1 MSRPVNA
8 EGARAGEGEGP
19 LTGSCPATAC
29 VDRAGAVRLWSA
41 EAEAL
46 LGYSAKD
53 VCGMRAVELL
63 ISRGDREA
71 ALAGRDRSEVGRD
84 SDGGVLADADRGVD
98 GVPVGR
104 SWDGVLGLRHRDGH
118 EVKVALRV
126 RPLTDRDG
134 PAGWVVSAGDARR
147 SEREDVGRAMTRAL
161 FEQYPAPIALVDD
174 ALRYRVLNKAAER
187 ALTRPGDQLNGR
199 HVGADTSLG
208 DSGTVDQV
216 LRQVRETGEPVLGL
230 PVRGSPS
237 PDPDGDRMWSLST
250 FRLTDP
256 ADRPL
261 GMCQTYLDITDGY
274 RAERRLALLTRA
286 GAGIGATLDVARTAQ
301 ELADVLVPDLGD
313 VAWVA
318 LSEAVLEGDE
328 PPKMLGP
335 GEWNLRRTGAAP
347 PGDDWPTGL
356 PATGAVPPTLPDHP
370 LLRRIGQGET
380 VLLPDRDSLTAAAE
394 GHLELAHLFVP
405 EHGHSVIAA
414 PLFARGLV
422 LGTVVVWRTRRPGPF
437 RQEDADLLTE
447 IASRAALGVDNARRY
462 TREHRAAVALQQ
474 RLLPAATT
482 DTPAAE
488 TVGFYVPAGGG
499 AEIGGD
505 WYDVIALP
513 SFRVALVAGDVT
525 GHGLPA
531 TATMGRLRTAVD
543 TLADLELEPDE
554 LLTHLDGL
562 VHQLQAEAPHQGDT
576 VGAGCLYAVYDPV
589 TCQCTLAS
597 AGHPPPVV
605 IRPDGTVE
613 SVEVSPGPLLGVGG
627 MPFEATTFDLEPG
640 SIVAVYTK
648 GLVYRDDHDA
658 DAGLRRL
665 TDGLARFA
673 GPGRDL
679 DGMGHELL
687 RSLGD
692 APARDDM
699 ALLLARTR
707 AIAPENT
714 ATWEFPA
721 DESVVAAARKAAAGQ
736 LTAWGLDAVS
746 FTTELVVSELVTNA
760 VRYAGGPIGLRLIRE
775 NTLVCEVNDPSNTQP
790 RLRRARWSDE
800 GGRGLFLIAQLTTRW
815 GSRYTRS
822 GKTIWTEQSLTAEP
836 GMFDLPPP

>member
-1 MSRPVNA
+1 MP
-8 EGARAGEGEGP
+8 E
-19 LTGSCPATAC
+19 LYPATAW
-29 VDRAGAVRLWSA
+29 VDRTGTVRWWSS

-46 LGYSAKD
+46 LGHPAGE
-53 VCGMRAVELL
+53 VCGTPAAELL
-63 ISRGDREA
+63 TTRGDREA
-71 ALAGRDRSEVGRD
+71 ALAGRDRS
-84 SDGGVLADADRGVD
+84 DA
-98 GVPVGR
+98 GR
-104 SWDGVLGLRHRDGH
+104 SWDGVLALRHRDGH
-118 EVKVALRV
+118 EVRVALRV
-126 RPLTDRDG
+126 RPLTDRVG
-134 PAGWVVSAGDARR
+134 RAGWSVSAGDAGRI
-147 SEREDVGRAMTRAL
+147 EREGVDRAMMRAL
-161 FEQYPAPIALVDD
+161 FEQYPAPIALLDGES
-174 ALRYRVLNKAAER
+174 RYRLLNGAAER
-187 ALTRPGDQLNGR
+187 VLDRPGNRLIGR
-199 HVGADTSLG
+199 HAGADAPHV
-208 DSGTVDQV
+208 DSGVIDRV
-216 LRQVRETGEPVLGL
+216 LRQVRETGESVLGL
-230 PVRGSPS
+230 PVRGSPPS
-237 PDPDGDRMWSLST
+237 GPEGERMWSLST

-256 ADRPL
+256 ADRLL
-261 GMCQTYLDITDGY
+261 GMCQAYVDITDGY
-274 RAERRLALLTRA
+274 RAERQRELLTRA

-301 ELADVLVPDLGD
+301 ELADVLVPALGD

-318 LSEAVLEGDE
+318 LSEAVLDGDE
-328 PPKMLGP
+328 PPKMSGP
-335 GEWNLRRTGAAP
+335 GQWNLRRTGVAP
-347 PGDDWPTGL
+347 PGEGWPTGL
-356 PATGAVPPTLPDHP
+356 PAAGALSPALPNHA

-380 VLLPDRDSLTAAAE
+380 VLLPDRDSVIAAAE
-394 GHLELAHLFVP
+394 GYSELAPLFVP
-405 EHGHSVIAA
+405 EHGHSAIAA

-437 RQEDADLLTE
+437 DQEDADLLTE

-505 WYDVIALP
+505 WYDAIPLP
-513 SFRVALVAGDVT
+513 SFRVALVAGDVM

-543 TLADLELEPDE
+543 TLADLELDPDE
-554 LLTHLDGL
+554 LLTHLDDL
-562 VHQLQAEAPHQGDT
+562 VQQLQGEAPHQGDT
-576 VGAGCLYAVYDPV
+576 VGASCLYAVYDPV

-627 MPFEATTFDLEPG
+627 MPFEATTFDLESG
-640 SIVAVYTK
+640 SVIAVYTK
-648 GLVYRDDHDA
+648 GVIYRDDHDPG
-658 DAGLRRL
+658 AGLRRL
-665 TDGLARFA
+665 TDRLARSG

-679 DGMGHELL
+679 DDVGHELL

-707 AIAPENT
+707 AVAPEDT
-714 ATWEFPA
+714 ETWEFPA
-721 DESVVAAARKAAAGQ
+721 DVSVAAAARKAAAGQ
-736 LTAWGLDAVS
+736 LAAWGLDELS

-760 VRYAGGPIGLRLIRE
+760 VRYAGGPIGLRLIRGDV
-775 NTLVCEVNDPSNTQP
+775 LVCEVNDPSNTQP

-822 GKTIWTEQSLTAEP
+822 GKTIWTEQPLTAEP
-836 GMFDLPPP
+836 GLLDLPP

>member
-1 MSRPVNA
+1 MSGPVNA
-8 EGARAGEGEGP
+8 QGAGAGGEGP
-19 LTGSCPATAC
+19 SPDLYPATAW
-29 VDRAGAVRLWSA
+29 VDRAGTVRLWSA

-46 LGYSAKD
+46 LGHPAKEI
-53 VCGMRAVELL
+53 CGTPAVELL
-63 ISRGDREA
+63 TTRGEREVA
-71 ALAGRDRSEVGRD
+71 SAGRDRPE
-84 SDGGVLADADRGVD
+84 A
-98 GVPVGR
+98 GR
-104 SWDGVLGLRHRDGH
+104 SWDGVLALRHRDGH
-118 EVKVALRV
+118 EVRVALRV
-126 RPLTDRDG
+126 RPLTDREG
-134 PAGWVVSAGDARR
+134 RAGWSVSAGDAGRI
-147 SEREDVGRAMTRAL
+147 EREGVDRAMMRAL
-161 FEQYPAPIALVDD
+161 FEQYPAPIALLDGES
-174 ALRYRVLNKAAER
+174 RYRLLNGAAER
-187 ALTRPGDQLNGR
+187 ILGRPGNRLIGR
-199 HVGADTSLG
+199 HAGADASHA
-208 DSGTVDQV
+208 DSGTIDRV

-230 PVRGSPS
+230 PVRGSPPS
-237 PDPDGDRMWSLST
+237 DPDGDRMWSLST

-256 ADRPL
+256 ADRLL
-261 GMCQTYLDITDGY
+261 GMCQAYVDITDGY
-274 RAERRLALLTRA
+274 RAERRLELLTRA

-301 ELADVLVPDLGD
+301 ELADVLVPALGD

-328 PPKMLGP
+328 PPKMYGP
-335 GEWNLRRTGAAP
+335 GQWNLRRIGVAP
-347 PGDDWPTGL
+347 PGEGWPTGL
-356 PATGAVPPTLPDHP
+356 PAAGALPPSLPNPP

-380 VLLPDRDSLTAAAE
+380 VLLPDRDSVIAAAE
-394 GHLELAHLFVP
+394 GYAELAPLFVP
-405 EHGHSVIAA
+405 EHGHSAIAA

-437 RQEDADLLTE
+437 NQEDTDLLTE

-474 RLLPAATT
+474 RLLPAAST

-499 AEIGGD
+499 AEVGGD
-505 WYDVIALP
+505 WYDVIPLP
-513 SFRVALVAGDVT
+513 SFRVAFVAGDVT

-543 TLADLELEPDE
+543 TLADLELDPDE
-554 LLTHLDGL
+554 LLTHLDDL
-562 VHQLQAEAPHQGDT
+562 VQQLQGEAPHQGDT
-576 VGAGCLYAVYDPV
+576 VGASCLYAVYDPV

-597 AGHPPPVV
+597 AGHPPPLV

-640 SIVAVYTK
+640 SVIAVYTK
-648 GLVYRDDHDA
+648 GLIYRDDHDP
-658 DAGLRRL
+658 DVGLRRL
-665 TDGLARFA
+665 TDCLARSV
-673 GPGRDL
+673 GPDSDL
-679 DGMGHELL
+679 DGVGHELL

-707 AIAPENT
+707 AVAPENT

-721 DESVVAAARKAAAGQ
+721 EVSVAAAARKAAAGQ
-736 LTAWGLDAVS
+736 LAAWGLDELS

-760 VRYAGGPIGLRLIRE
+760 VRYAGGPIGLRLIRGDV
-775 NTLVCEVNDPSNTQP
+775 LVCEVNDPSNTQP

-800 GGRGLFLIAQLTTRW
+800 GGRGLFLIAQLTDRW

-822 GKTIWTEQSLTAEP
+822 GKTIWTEQSLTA
-836 GMFDLPPP
+836 DLGLLDLSP

>member
-1 MSRPVNA
+1 MSGPVNA
-8 EGARAGEGEGP
+8 EGASAGQGGP
-19 LTGSCPATAC
+19 PSEPCPATAW
-29 VDRAGAVRLWSA
+29 VDRVGTVRLWSA

-46 LGYSAKD
+46 LGYPAKE
-53 VCGMRAVELL
+53 VCGTPAVELL
-63 ISRGDREA
+63 TTRGDREA
-71 ALAGRDRSEVGRD
+71 ALAGRDRPEIGQ
-84 SDGGVLADADRGVD
+84 
-98 GVPVGR
+98 
-104 SWDGVLGLRHRDGH
+104 SWDGVLALRHRDGH
-118 EVKVALRV
+118 EVRVVLRV
-126 RPLTDRDG
+126 RPLTDREG
-134 PAGWVVSAGDARR
+134 RAGWSVSAGDARR
-147 SEREDVGRAMTRAL
+147 IEREAVDRAMMRAL
-161 FEQYPAPIALVDD
+161 FEQYPAPIALLDD
-174 ALRYRVLNKAAER
+174 ELRYRLLNGAAER
-187 ALTRPGDQLNGR
+187 FLSHPGNQLVGR
-199 HVGADTSLG
+199 HLGAETSHV
-208 DSGTVDQV
+208 DSATIDRV

-230 PVRGSPS
+230 RVPGSPPS
-237 PDPDGDRMWSLST
+237 GPDRDRMWSLST

-256 ADRPL
+256 TDRPL
-261 GMCQTYLDITDGY
+261 GMGQTYVDITDGY
-274 RAERRLALLTRA
+274 RAEQHLELLTKA

-301 ELADVLVPDLGD
+301 ELADVLVPALGD

-328 PPKMLGP
+328 PSKTSGP
-335 GEWNLRRTGAAP
+335 GQWNLRRIGVAP

-356 PATGAVPPTLPDHP
+356 PAVGAVQPALPNHP

-380 VLLPDRDSLTAAAE
+380 VLLPDRDSVTAAAE
-394 GHLELAHLFVP
+394 GHSELAPLFVP
-405 EHGHSVIAA
+405 EHGHSAIAA

-437 RQEDADLLTE
+437 GQEDADLLTE
-447 IASRAALGVDNARRY
+447 IASWAALGVDNARRY
-462 TREHRAAVALQQ
+462 TREHQAAVALQQ
-474 RLLPAATT
+474 GLLPAATT

-488 TVGFYVPAGGG
+488 TVGFYVPAGDG

-543 TLADLELEPDE
+543 TLADLELDPDE
-554 LLTHLDGL
+554 LLTHLDDL
-562 VHQLQAEAPHQGDT
+562 VHQLQTEAPHQGDT
-576 VGAGCLYAVYDPV
+576 VGASCLYAVYDPV

-605 IRPDGTVE
+605 IRPDGTIG
-613 SVEVSPGPLLGVGG
+613 SVEISPGPLLGVGG
-627 MPFEATTFDLEPG
+627 MPFEATTFELEPG

-648 GLVYRDDHDA
+648 GVIYRDDHDP

-665 TDGLARFA
+665 TDRLARFV
-673 GPGRDL
+673 GPGRGL
-679 DGMGHELL
+679 DDVGHELL
-687 RSLGD
+687 RSLGG

-707 AIAPENT
+707 AIAPANT

-721 DESVVAAARKAAAGQ
+721 DASVAAAARKAAAGQ
-736 LTAWGLDAVS
+736 LAAWGLDEVS

-775 NTLVCEVNDPSNTQP
+775 NVLVCEVNDPSNTQP

-822 GKTIWTEQSLTAEP
+822 GKTIWTEQPLTA
-836 GMFDLPPP
+836 DLGLLDLSP

>member
-1 MSRPVNA
+1 MSGPVNA
-8 EGARAGEGEGP
+8 RGTGAGEAGP
-19 LTGSCPATAC
+19 PSEPYPATAW
-29 VDRAGAVRLWSA
+29 VDRVGTVQLWSA

-46 LGYSAKD
+46 LGHPAKA
-53 VCGMRAVELL
+53 VCGTPAVELL
-63 ISRGDREA
+63 ATRGDREA
-71 ALAGRDRSEVGRD
+71 ALAGRDRPEVGQ
-84 SDGGVLADADRGVD
+84 
-98 GVPVGR
+98 
-104 SWDGVLGLRHRDGH
+104 SWDGILALRHRDGH
-118 EVKVALRV
+118 EVRVALRV
-126 RPLTDRDG
+126 RPLTDREG
-134 PAGWVVSAGDARR
+134 RAGWSVSAGDARR
-147 SEREDVGRAMTRAL
+147 IEREDVDRAMMRAL
-161 FEQYPAPIALVDD
+161 FQQYPAPIAIMDD
-174 ALRYRVLNKAAER
+174 ELRYRLLNGAAER
-187 ALTRPGDQLNGR
+187 ALSHPGNQLIGR
-199 HVGADTSLG
+199 HVGADTSHV
-208 DSGTVDQV
+208 DSGTIDRV

-230 PVRGSPS
+230 PVRGSPPS
-237 PDPDGDRMWSLST
+237 GPDRDRMWSLST

-256 ADRPL
+256 TDRPL
-261 GMCQTYLDITDGY
+261 GTCQTYVDITDGY
-274 RAERRLALLTRA
+274 RAERRLELLTKA
-286 GAGIGATLDVARTAQ
+286 GAGMGATLDVARTAQ
-301 ELADVLVPDLGD
+301 DLADVLVPALGD

-335 GEWNLRRTGAAP
+335 GQWNLRRIGVAP

-356 PATGAVPPTLPDHP
+356 TAMGAVPSALPNHP

-380 VLLPDRDSLTAAAE
+380 VLLPDRDSVVAAAE
-394 GHLELAHLFVP
+394 GHSELAPLFVP
-405 EHGHSVIAA
+405 EHGHSAIAA

-437 RQEDADLLTE
+437 GQEDADLLSE
-447 IASRAALGVDNARRY
+447 MASRAALGVDNARRY

-505 WYDVIALP
+505 WYDVILLP
-513 SFRVALVAGDVT
+513 SFRVALVAGDVM

-543 TLADLELEPDE
+543 TLADLELDPDE
-554 LLTHLDGL
+554 LLTHLDDL
-562 VHQLQAEAPHQGDT
+562 VQQLQAEAPHQGDS
-576 VGAGCLYAVYDPV
+576 VGASCLYAVYDPI

-613 SVEVSPGPLLGVGG
+613 SVEISPGPLLGVGG
-627 MPFEATTFDLEPG
+627 LPFEATTIGLEPG
-640 SIVAVYTK
+640 SVVAVYTK
-648 GLVYRDDHDA
+648 GVIYRDDHDP

-665 TDGLARFA
+665 TDRLARFA
-673 GPGRDL
+673 GPGRGL
-679 DGMGHELL
+679 DGAGHEFL

-707 AIAPENT
+707 AIDPVNT

-721 DESVVAAARKAAAGQ
+721 DASVVAAARKAAAGQ
-736 LTAWGLDAVS
+736 LTAWGLDEVS

-760 VRYAGGPIGLRLIRE
+760 VRYAGGPIGMRLIRE
-775 NTLVCEVNDPSNTQP
+775 NVLVCEVNDPSNTQP

-822 GKTIWTEQSLTAEP
+822 GKTIWTEQPLAADL
-836 GMFDLPPP
+836 GLLDLPP

>member
-1 MSRPVNA
+1 MPMSGPVNA
-8 EGARAGEGEGP
+8 QGAGAGEAGP
-19 LTGSCPATAC
+19 SPELYPATAW
-29 VDRAGAVRLWSA
+29 VDRTGTVRWWSA

-46 LGYSAKD
+46 LGHPAGE
-53 VCGMRAVELL
+53 VCGTPAAELL
-63 ISRGDREA
+63 TTRGDREA
-71 ALAGRDRSEVGRD
+71 ALAGRDRSD
-84 SDGGVLADADRGVD
+84 D
-98 GVPVGR
+98 GR
-104 SWDGVLGLRHRDGH
+104 SWDGVLALRHRDGH
-118 EVKVALRV
+118 EVRVALRV
-126 RPLTDRDG
+126 RPLTDRVG
-134 PAGWVVSAGDARR
+134 RVGWSVSAGDAGRI
-147 SEREDVGRAMTRAL
+147 EREGVDRAMMRAL
-161 FEQYPAPIALVDD
+161 FEQYPAPIALLDGES
-174 ALRYRVLNKAAER
+174 RYRLLNGAAER
-187 ALTRPGDQLNGR
+187 VLDRPGNRLIGR
-199 HVGADTSLG
+199 HAGADALHV
-208 DSGTVDQV
+208 DSGVIDRV
-216 LRQVRETGEPVLGL
+216 LRQVRETGESVLGL
-230 PVRGSPS
+230 PVHGSPPS
-237 PDPDGDRMWSLST
+237 GPEGERMWSLST

-256 ADRPL
+256 ADRLL
-261 GMCQTYLDITDGY
+261 GMCQAYVDITDGY
-274 RAERRLALLTRA
+274 RAERQRELLTRA

-301 ELADVLVPDLGD
+301 ELADVLVPALGD

-318 LSEAVLEGDE
+318 LSEAVLDGDE
-328 PPKMLGP
+328 PPKMSGP
-335 GEWNLRRTGAAP
+335 GQWNLRRTGVAP
-347 PGDDWPTGL
+347 PGAGWPTGL
-356 PATGAVPPTLPDHP
+356 PAAGALSPALPNHA

-380 VLLPDRDSLTAAAE
+380 VLLPDRDSVIAAAE
-394 GHLELAHLFVP
+394 GYSELAPLFVP
-405 EHGHSVIAA
+405 EHGHSAIAA

-437 RQEDADLLTE
+437 DQEDADLLTE

-505 WYDVIALP
+505 WYDVIPLP
-513 SFRVALVAGDVT
+513 SFRVALVAGDVM

-543 TLADLELEPDE
+543 TLADLELDPDE
-554 LLTHLDGL
+554 LLTHLDDL
-562 VHQLQAEAPHQGDT
+562 VQQLQGEAPHQGDT
-576 VGAGCLYAVYDPV
+576 VGASCLYAVYDPV

-627 MPFEATTFDLEPG
+627 MPFEATTFDLESG
-640 SIVAVYTK
+640 SVIAVYTK
-648 GLVYRDDHDA
+648 GVIYRDDHDP

-665 TDGLARFA
+665 TDRLARSG

-679 DGMGHELL
+679 DDVGHELL

-707 AIAPENT
+707 AVAPEDT
-714 ATWEFPA
+714 ETWEFPA
-721 DESVVAAARKAAAGQ
+721 DVSVAAAARKAAAGQ
-736 LTAWGLDAVS
+736 LAAWGLDELS

-760 VRYAGGPIGLRLIRE
+760 VRYAGGPIGLRLIRGDV
-775 NTLVCEVNDPSNTQP
+775 LVCEVNDPSNTQP

-822 GKTIWTEQSLTAEP
+822 GKTIWTEQPLTAEP
-836 GMFDLPPP
+836 GLIDLPP

>member
-1 MSRPVNA
+1 MPMSGPVNA
-8 EGARAGEGEGP
+8 QGAGAGEVGP
-19 LTGSCPATAC
+19 SPELYPATAW
-29 VDRAGAVRLWSA
+29 VDRRGTVRWWSV

-46 LGYSAKD
+46 LGHPAGE
-53 VCGMRAVELL
+53 VCGTPAAELL
-63 ISRGDREA
+63 TTRGDREA
-71 ALAGRDRSEVGRD
+71 ALAGRDRSD
-84 SDGGVLADADRGVD
+84 D
-98 GVPVGR
+98 GR
-104 SWDGVLGLRHRDGH
+104 SWDGVLALRHRDGH
-118 EVKVALRV
+118 EVRVALRV
-126 RPLTDRDG
+126 RPLTDRVG
-134 PAGWVVSAGDARR
+134 RAGWSVSAGDAGRI
-147 SEREDVGRAMTRAL
+147 EREGVDRAMMRAL
-161 FEQYPAPIALVDD
+161 FEQYPAPIALLDGES
-174 ALRYRVLNKAAER
+174 RYRLLNGAAER
-187 ALTRPGDQLNGR
+187 VLDRPGNRLIGR
-199 HVGADTSLG
+199 HAGADALHV
-208 DSGTVDQV
+208 DSGVIDRV
-216 LRQVRETGEPVLGL
+216 LRQVRETGESVLGL
-230 PVRGSPS
+230 PVRGSPPS
-237 PDPDGDRMWSLST
+237 GPEGERMWSLST

-256 ADRPL
+256 ADRLL
-261 GMCQTYLDITDGY
+261 GMCQAYVDITDGY
-274 RAERRLALLTRA
+274 RAERQRELLTRA

-301 ELADVLVPDLGD
+301 ELADVLVPALGD

-318 LSEAVLEGDE
+318 LSEAVLDGDE
-328 PPKMLGP
+328 PPKMSGP
-335 GEWNLRRTGAAP
+335 GQWNLRRTGVAP
-347 PGDDWPTGL
+347 PGEGWPTGL
-356 PATGAVPPTLPDHP
+356 PAAGALSPALPNHA

-380 VLLPDRDSLTAAAE
+380 VLLPDRDSVIAAAE
-394 GHLELAHLFVP
+394 GYSELAPLFVP
-405 EHGHSVIAA
+405 EHGHSAIAA

-422 LGTVVVWRTRRPGPF
+422 LGTVVVWRTHRPGPF
-437 RQEDADLLTE
+437 DQEDADLLTE

-505 WYDVIALP
+505 WYDVIPLP
-513 SFRVALVAGDVT
+513 SFRVALVAGDVM

-543 TLADLELEPDE
+543 TLADLELDPDE
-554 LLTHLDGL
+554 LLTHLDDL
-562 VHQLQAEAPHQGDT
+562 VQQLQGEAPHQGDT
-576 VGAGCLYAVYDPV
+576 VGASCLYAVYDPV

-627 MPFEATTFDLEPG
+627 MPFEATTFDLESG
-640 SIVAVYTK
+640 SVIAVYTK
-648 GLVYRDDHDA
+648 GVIYRDDHDP
-658 DAGLRRL
+658 DAGLRWL
-665 TDGLARFA
+665 TDRLARSG

-679 DGMGHELL
+679 DDVGHELL

-707 AIAPENT
+707 AVAPEDT
-714 ATWEFPA
+714 ETWEFPA
-721 DESVVAAARKAAAGQ
+721 DVSVAAAARKAAAGQ
-736 LTAWGLDAVS
+736 LAAWGLDELS

-760 VRYAGGPIGLRLIRE
+760 VRYAGGPIGLRLIRGDV
-775 NTLVCEVNDPSNTQP
+775 LVCEVNDPSNTQP

-822 GKTIWTEQSLTAEP
+822 GKTIWTEQPLTAEL
-836 GMFDLPPP
+836 GLLDLPP

>member
-1 MSRPVNA
+1 MSGPVNA
-8 EGARAGEGEGP
+8 QGAGAGEGGP
-19 LTGSCPATAC
+19 SPELYPATAW
-29 VDRAGAVRLWSA
+29 VDRRGTVRWWSV

-46 LGYSAKD
+46 LGHPAGE
-53 VCGMRAVELL
+53 VCGTPAAELL
-63 ISRGDREA
+63 TTRGDREA
-71 ALAGRDRSEVGRD
+71 ALAGRDRSD
-84 SDGGVLADADRGVD
+84 D
-98 GVPVGR
+98 GR
-104 SWDGVLGLRHRDGH
+104 SWDGVLALRHRDGH
-118 EVKVALRV
+118 EVRVALRV
-126 RPLTDRDG
+126 RPLTDRVG
-134 PAGWVVSAGDARR
+134 RVGWSVSAGDAGRI
-147 SEREDVGRAMTRAL
+147 EREGVDRAMMRAL
-161 FEQYPAPIALVDD
+161 FEQYPAPIALLDGES
-174 ALRYRVLNKAAER
+174 RYRLLNGAAER
-187 ALTRPGDQLNGR
+187 VLDRPGNRLIGR
-199 HVGADTSLG
+199 HAGADALHV
-208 DSGTVDQV
+208 DSGVIDRV
-216 LRQVRETGEPVLGL
+216 LRQVWETGESVLGL
-230 PVRGSPS
+230 PVRGSPPS
-237 PDPDGDRMWSLST
+237 GPEGERMWSLST

-256 ADRPL
+256 ADRLL
-261 GMCQTYLDITDGY
+261 GMCQAYVDITDGY
-274 RAERRLALLTRA
+274 RAERQRELLTRA

-301 ELADVLVPDLGD
+301 ELADVLVPALGD

-318 LSEAVLEGDE
+318 LSEAVLDGDE
-328 PPKMLGP
+328 PPKMSGP
-335 GEWNLRRTGAAP
+335 GQWNLRRTGVAP
-347 PGDDWPTGL
+347 PGAGWPTGL
-356 PATGAVPPTLPDHP
+356 PAAGALSPALPNHA

-380 VLLPDRDSLTAAAE
+380 VLLPDRDSVIAAAE
-394 GHLELAHLFVP
+394 GYSELAPLFVP
-405 EHGHSVIAA
+405 EHGHSAIAA

-437 RQEDADLLTE
+437 DQEDADLLTE

-505 WYDVIALP
+505 WYDVIPLP
-513 SFRVALVAGDVT
+513 SFRVALVAGDVM

-543 TLADLELEPDE
+543 TLADLELDPDE
-554 LLTHLDGL
+554 LLTHLDDL
-562 VHQLQAEAPHQGDT
+562 VQQLQGEAPHQGDT
-576 VGAGCLYAVYDPV
+576 VGASCLYAVYDPV
-589 TCQCTLAS
+589 TRQCTLAS

-627 MPFEATTFDLEPG
+627 MPFEATTFDLESG
-640 SIVAVYTK
+640 SVIAVYTK
-648 GLVYRDDHDA
+648 GVIYRDDHDP
-658 DAGLRRL
+658 DAGLWRL
-665 TDGLARFA
+665 TDRLARSG

-679 DGMGHELL
+679 DDVGHELL

-707 AIAPENT
+707 AVAPEDT
-714 ATWEFPA
+714 ETWEFPA
-721 DESVVAAARKAAAGQ
+721 DVSVAAAARKAAAGQ
-736 LTAWGLDAVS
+736 LAAWGLDELS

-760 VRYAGGPIGLRLIRE
+760 VRYAGGPIGLRLIRGDV
-775 NTLVCEVNDPSNTQP
+775 LVCEVNDPSNTQP

-822 GKTIWTEQSLTAEP
+822 GKTIWTEQPLTAEP
-836 GMFDLPPP
+836 GLIDLPP

>member
-1 MSRPVNA
+1 MSGPVNA
-8 EGARAGEGEGP
+8 EGTGAGEEGP
-19 LTGSCPATAC
+19 RPEPCAATAW
-29 VDRAGAVRLWSA
+29 VDRAGTVQLWSA

-46 LGYSAKD
+46 LGYPAQE
-53 VCGMRAVELL
+53 VCGTPAVELL
-63 ISRGDREA
+63 TGLGDREA
-71 ALAGRDRSEVGRD
+71 ALVGRDRPEAG
-84 SDGGVLADADRGVD
+84 L
-98 GVPVGR
+98 
-104 SWDGVLGLRHRDGH
+104 SWDGVLALRHRDGQ
-118 EVKVALRV
+118 EVRVALRV
-126 RPLTDRDG
+126 RPLMDREG
-134 PAGWVVSAGDARR
+134 RAGWSVSAGDARR
-147 SEREDVGRAMTRAL
+147 IEREDIDRAMMRAL
-161 FEQYPAPIALVDD
+161 FEQHPAPIAIMDGE
-174 ALRYRVLNKAAER
+174 LRYRLLNGAAEQV
-187 ALTRPGDQLNGR
+187 LTRPGNQLIGR
-199 HVGADTSLG
+199 PVGGDTSHVE
-208 DSGTVDQV
+208 SGTVDRV
-216 LRQVRETGEPVLGL
+216 LRQVRETGDPVLSL
-230 PVRGSPS
+230 PVRGSPLPG
-237 PDPDGDRMWSLST
+237 PDRDRMWSLST

-256 ADRPL
+256 TDRLL
-261 GMCQTYLDITDGY
+261 GMCQTYADITDGY
-274 RAERRLALLTRA
+274 RAERRLELLTRA

-301 ELADVLVPDLGD
+301 ELADVLVPALGD

-328 PPKMLGP
+328 PPKMSGP
-335 GEWNLRRTGAAP
+335 GRWNLRRIGVAP
-347 PGDDWPTGL
+347 PGEDWPSGL
-356 PATGAVPPTLPDHP
+356 PAAGAVPPALPEHP
-370 LLRRIGQGET
+370 LLQRIGQGET
-380 VLLPDRDSLTAAAE
+380 VLLPDLDSVIAAAE
-394 GHLELAHLFVP
+394 GHSELAHLFVP

-422 LGTVVVWRTRRPGPF
+422 LGTVVVWRTRRPAPF
-437 RQEDADLLTE
+437 GQEDADLLTE

-488 TVGFYVPAGGG
+488 TVGCYVPAGGG

-525 GHGLPA
+525 GHGLSA

-543 TLADLELEPDE
+543 TLADLELDPDE
-554 LLTHLDGL
+554 LLTHLDDL
-562 VHQLQAEAPHQGDT
+562 VQQLQDEASHQGDI
-576 VGAGCLYAVYDPV
+576 VGASCLYAVYDPV
-589 TCQCTLAS
+589 SCQCTLAS

-605 IRPDGTVE
+605 VRPDGTVR
-613 SVEVSPGPLLGVGG
+613 SVEISPGPLLGVGG
-627 MPFEATTFDLEPG
+627 MPFETTMFDLEPG
-640 SIVAVYTK
+640 STIAVYTK
-648 GLVYRDDHDA
+648 GVIYRDDHDP

-665 TDGLARFA
+665 TDRLARFA

-679 DGMGHELL
+679 DGVGGELL
-687 RSLGD
+687 RSLGE

-707 AIAPENT
+707 AIAPANT

-721 DESVVAAARKAAAGQ
+721 DPSAVAAARQAAAGQ
-736 LTAWGLDAVS
+736 LAAWGLDEVS

-775 NTLVCEVNDPSNTQP
+775 NVLVCEVNDPSNTQP

-815 GSRYTRS
+815 GSRYARS
-822 GKTIWTEQSLTAEP
+822 GKTIWTEQPLVADLGMP
-836 GMFDLPPP
+836 GLLP

>member
-1 MSRPVNA
+1 MSGPVNA
-8 EGARAGEGEGP
+8 EGTRAGEEGLP
-19 LTGSCPATAC
+19 PEPFPATAW
-29 VDRAGAVRLWSA
+29 VDRTGTVQLWSA

-46 LGYSAKD
+46 LGHPAEE
-53 VCGMRAVELL
+53 VCGTPAVELL
-63 ISRGDREA
+63 TTPGDREA
-71 ALAGRDRSEVGRD
+71 ALAGRDRPG
-84 SDGGVLADADRGVD
+84 A
-98 GVPVGR
+98 GR
-104 SWDGVLGLRHRDGH
+104 SWDGVLALRHRDGH
-118 EVKVALRV
+118 EVRVALRV
-126 RPLTDRDG
+126 RPLTGREG
-134 PAGWVVSAGDARR
+134 RAGWSVSAGDARR
-147 SEREDVGRAMTRAL
+147 IEREETDRAMMRAL
-161 FEQYPAPIALVDD
+161 FEQYPAPIALLDGES
-174 ALRYRVLNKAAER
+174 RYRLLNGAAER
-187 ALTRPGDQLNGR
+187 VLARPGDRLIGR
-199 HVGADTSLG
+199 NAGADTSRV
-208 DSGTVDQV
+208 DSGTIGRV
-216 LRQVRETGEPVLGL
+216 LRQVRETGESVLGL

-237 PDPDGDRMWSLST
+237 SDPDGDRMWSLST

-256 ADRPL
+256 ADRLL
-261 GMCQTYLDITDGY
+261 GMCQAYVDITDGY
-274 RAERRLALLTRA
+274 RAERRLELLTRA

-301 ELADVLVPDLGD
+301 ELADVLVPALGD

-318 LSEAVLEGDE
+318 LSEAVLDGDE
-328 PPKMLGP
+328 PPKMSGP
-335 GEWNLRRTGAAP
+335 GQWNLRRIGVAP
-347 PGDDWPTGL
+347 PGEGWPTGL
-356 PATGAVPPTLPDHP
+356 PAAGVLPPALPNHP

-380 VLLPDRDSLTAAAE
+380 VLLPDRDSVIAAAE
-394 GHLELAHLFVP
+394 GYSEFAHLFVP
-405 EHGHSVIAA
+405 EHGHSAIAA

-422 LGTVVVWRTRRPGPF
+422 LGTVVVWRTRRPVPF
-437 RQEDADLLTE
+437 GQEDADLLTE

-543 TLADLELEPDE
+543 TLADLELDPDE
-554 LLTHLDGL
+554 LLTHLDDL
-562 VHQLQAEAPHQGDT
+562 VQQLQGEAPHQGDT
-576 VGAGCLYAVYDPV
+576 VGASCLYAVYDPV
-589 TCQCTLAS
+589 TRQCTLAS

-640 SIVAVYTK
+640 SVVAVYTK
-648 GLVYRDDHDA
+648 GVIYHDDHDP

-665 TDGLARFA
+665 TDRLARSA
-673 GPGRDL
+673 GPGRGL
-679 DGMGHELL
+679 DGVGHELL

-707 AIAPENT
+707 AVAPEDT

-721 DESVVAAARKAAAGQ
+721 DVSVVSAARRAVAGQ
-736 LTAWGLDAVS
+736 LAAWGLDELS

-760 VRYAGGPIGLRLIRE
+760 VRYAGGPIGLRLIRGDV
-775 NTLVCEVNDPSNTQP
+775 LVCEVNDPSNTQP

-822 GKTIWTEQSLTAEP
+822 GKTIWTEQSLTADP
-836 GMFDLPPP
+836 GLLDLSPQ

>member
-1 MSRPVNA
+1 MSGPVNA
-8 EGARAGEGEGP
+8 QGAGTGEEGP
-19 LTGSCPATAC
+19 PPEFYPATAW
-29 VDRAGAVRLWSA
+29 VDRAGTVRLWSA

-46 LGYSAKD
+46 LGHPAEE
-53 VCGMRAVELL
+53 VCGTPAVELL
-63 ISRGDREA
+63 TTRGDREA
-71 ALAGRDRSEVGRD
+71 ASAGRDLPE
-84 SDGGVLADADRGVD
+84 A
-98 GVPVGR
+98 GR
-104 SWDGVLGLRHRDGH
+104 SWDGVLALRHRDGH
-118 EVKVALRV
+118 EVRVALRV
-126 RPLTDRDG
+126 RPLTDREG
-134 PAGWVVSAGDARR
+134 RAGWSVSAEDAGRI
-147 SEREDVGRAMTRAL
+147 EREGVDRAMMRAL
-161 FEQYPAPIALVDD
+161 FEQYPAPIALLDGES
-174 ALRYRVLNKAAER
+174 RYRLLNGAAER
-187 ALTRPGDQLNGR
+187 VLDRPGNRLIGR
-199 HVGADTSLG
+199 HAGADASHA
-208 DSGTVDQV
+208 DSGTIDRV
-216 LRQVRETGEPVLGL
+216 LRQVRETGESVLGL
-230 PVRGSPS
+230 PVRASPPS
-237 PDPDGDRMWSLST
+237 GPDGDRMWSLST

-256 ADRPL
+256 ADRLL
-261 GMCQTYLDITDGY
+261 GTCQAYVDITDGY
-274 RAERRLALLTRA
+274 RAERRLELLTRA

-301 ELADVLVPDLGD
+301 ELADVLVPALGD

-318 LSEAVLEGDE
+318 LSEAVLDGDE
-328 PPKMLGP
+328 PPKMSGP
-335 GEWNLRRTGAAP
+335 GQWNLRRIGAAP
-347 PGDDWPTGL
+347 PGEDWPTGL
-356 PATGAVPPTLPDHP
+356 PAAGALPPALPNHP

-380 VLLPDRDSLTAAAE
+380 VLLPDRDSVIAAAE
-394 GHLELAHLFVP
+394 GHAELAPLFVP
-405 EHGHSVIAA
+405 EHGHSAIAA

-422 LGTVVVWRTRRPGPF
+422 LGTVVVWRTRRTGPF
-437 RQEDADLLTE
+437 GQEDADLLTE

-543 TLADLELEPDE
+543 TLADLELDPDE
-554 LLTHLDGL
+554 LLTHLDDL
-562 VHQLQAEAPHQGDT
+562 VQQLQGEAPHQGDT
-576 VGAGCLYAVYDPV
+576 VGASCLYAVYDPV
-589 TCQCTLAS
+589 TCRCTLAS

-640 SIVAVYTK
+640 SVMAVYTK
-648 GLVYRDDHDA
+648 GVIYRDDHDP

-665 TDGLARFA
+665 TDRLARSA
-673 GPGRDL
+673 APGRDL
-679 DGMGHELL
+679 DGVGHELL

-707 AIAPENT
+707 AVAPENT

-721 DESVVAAARKAAAGQ
+721 DVAVAAAARKAVAGQ
-736 LTAWGLDAVS
+736 LAAWGLEELS

-760 VRYAGGPIGLRLIRE
+760 VRYAGGPIGLRLIRGDV
-775 NTLVCEVNDPSNTQP
+775 LVCEVNDPSNTQP

-822 GKTIWTEQSLTAEP
+822 GKTIWTEQPLTAEL
-836 GMFDLPPP
+836 GLFDLSL

>member
-1 MSRPVNA
+1 MSGPVNA
-8 EGARAGEGEGP
+8 QGAGAGEEGP
-19 LTGSCPATAC
+19 SPDLYPATAW
-29 VDRAGAVRLWSA
+29 VDRAGTVRLWSA

-46 LGYSAKD
+46 LGHPAEE
-53 VCGMRAVELL
+53 VCGTPAVELL
-63 ISRGDREA
+63 TTRGDREA
-71 ALAGRDRSEVGRD
+71 APAGRDRSE
-84 SDGGVLADADRGVD
+84 A
-98 GVPVGR
+98 GR
-104 SWDGVLGLRHRDGH
+104 SWDGVFALRHRDGH
-118 EVKVALRV
+118 EVRVALRV
-126 RPLTDRDG
+126 RPLTDREG
-134 PAGWVVSAGDARR
+134 RAGWSVSAGDAGRI
-147 SEREDVGRAMTRAL
+147 EREGVDRAMMRAL
-161 FEQYPAPIALVDD
+161 FEQYPTPIALLDGES
-174 ALRYRVLNKAAER
+174 RYRLLNGAAER
-187 ALTRPGDQLNGR
+187 VLGRPGNRLIGR
-199 HVGADTSLG
+199 YAGADASHA
-208 DSGTVDQV
+208 DSGTIGRV
-216 LRQVRETGEPVLGL
+216 LRQVRETGESVLGL
-230 PVRGSPS
+230 PVRGRPLSG
-237 PDPDGDRMWSLST
+237 PDADRMWSLSA

-256 ADRPL
+256 ADRLL
-261 GMCQTYLDITDGY
+261 GMGQAYVDITDGY
-274 RAERRLALLTRA
+274 RAERRLELLTRA

-301 ELADVLVPDLGD
+301 ELADVLVPALGD

-318 LSEAVLEGDE
+318 LAEAVIDGNE
-328 PPKMLGP
+328 PPKMSGP
-335 GEWNLRRTGAAP
+335 GQWNLRRIGVAP
-347 PGDDWPTGL
+347 PGEDWPTGL
-356 PATGAVPPTLPDHP
+356 PAAGALPPALPNHP
-370 LLRRIGQGET
+370 LLRRIGRGET
-380 VLLPDRDSLTAAAE
+380 ILLPDLDSVIAAAE
-394 GHLELAHLFVP
+394 GHSELAPLFVP
-405 EHGHSVIAA
+405 DRGHSAIAA

-437 RQEDADLLTE
+437 GQEHADLLTE

-482 DTPAAE
+482 DAPAAE
-488 TVGFYVPAGGG
+488 TAGFYVPAGGG

-543 TLADLELEPDE
+543 TLADLELDPDE
-554 LLTHLDGL
+554 LLTHLDDL
-562 VHQLQAEAPHQGDT
+562 VQQLQGEAPHQGDT

-640 SIVAVYTK
+640 SVIAVYTK
-648 GLVYRDDHDA
+648 GVIYRDDHDP

-665 TDGLARFA
+665 TDRLARSA
-673 GPGRDL
+673 VLGRDL
-679 DGMGHELL
+679 DGVGHELL
-687 RSLGD
+687 RSLGE
-692 APARDDM
+692 APTRDDM

-707 AIAPENT
+707 AVAPENT

-721 DESVVAAARKAAAGQ
+721 DVSVAAAARKAAAGQ
-736 LTAWGLDAVS
+736 LAAWGLDELS

-760 VRYAGGPIGLRLIRE
+760 VRYAGGPIGLRLIRGDV
-775 NTLVCEVNDPSNTQP
+775 LVCEVNDPSNTQP

-822 GKTIWTEQSLTAEP
+822 GKTIWTEQPLTA
-836 GMFDLPPP
+836 DLGLLDPPP

>member
-1 MSRPVNA
+1 MSGPVNA
-8 EGARAGEGEGP
+8 EGAGAGEGGLSQDP
-19 LTGSCPATAC
+19 CPATAW
-29 VDRAGAVRLWSA
+29 VDRVGTLQLWSA

-46 LGYSAKD
+46 LGYPASE
-53 VCGMRAVELL
+53 VCGTPAVELL
-63 ISRGDREA
+63 TTRGDREA
-71 ALAGRDRSEVGRD
+71 ALAGRDRPETGQ
-84 SDGGVLADADRGVD
+84 
-98 GVPVGR
+98 
-104 SWDGVLGLRHRDGH
+104 SWDGVLALRHRDGH
-118 EVKVALRV
+118 EVRVGLRV
-126 RPLTDRDG
+126 RPLTDREG
-134 PAGWVVSAGDARR
+134 PAGWAVSAGDARR
-147 SEREDVGRAMTRAL
+147 IEREDIDRAMMRAL
-161 FEQYPAPIALVDD
+161 FEQYPAPIAIMDD
-174 ALRYRVLNKAAER
+174 AARYRLLNEAAER
-187 ALTRPGDQLNGR
+187 ALGHPGNQLIGR
-199 HVGADTSLG
+199 HVGTDTSHV
-208 DSGTVDQV
+208 DSGTIDRV
-216 LRQVRETGEPVLGL
+216 LRQVRETGESVLGL
-230 PVRGSPS
+230 PVRGSRPS
-237 PDPDGDRMWSLST
+237 GPDRDRMWSLST

-256 ADRPL
+256 TDRPL
-261 GMCQTYLDITDGY
+261 GTCQTYVDITDGY
-274 RAERRLALLTRA
+274 RAERRLELLTKA

-301 ELADVLVPDLGD
+301 ELADVLVPALGD

-328 PPKMLGP
+328 PPKMSGP
-335 GEWNLRRTGAAP
+335 GQWNLRRIGVAP
-347 PGDDWPTGL
+347 PGEGWPTGL
-356 PATGAVPPTLPDHP
+356 LAAGALPPALPNHP

-380 VLLPDRDSLTAAAE
+380 VLLPDRDSVIAAAE
-394 GHLELAHLFVP
+394 GYSELAPLFVP
-405 EHGHSVIAA
+405 EHGHSAIAA

-437 RQEDADLLTE
+437 GQEDADLLTE

-482 DTPAAE
+482 DTSAAE

-543 TLADLELEPDE
+543 TLADLELDPDE
-554 LLTHLDGL
+554 LLTHLDDL
-562 VHQLQAEAPHQGDT
+562 VQQLQGEAPHQGDT

-597 AGHPPPVV
+597 AGHPPPLV
-605 IRPDGTVE
+605 IRPDGSVE

-640 SIVAVYTK
+640 SVIAVYTK
-648 GLVYRDDHDA
+648 GVIYRDDHDP

-665 TDGLARFA
+665 TDRLARSA
-673 GPGRDL
+673 APGRDL
-679 DGMGHELL
+679 DGVGHELL

-707 AIAPENT
+707 AVAPENT

-721 DESVVAAARKAAAGQ
+721 DVSVAAAARKAAAGQ
-736 LTAWGLDAVS
+736 LAAWGLDELS

-760 VRYAGGPIGLRLIRE
+760 VRYAGGPIGLRLIRGDV
-775 NTLVCEVNDPSNTQP
+775 LVCEVNDPSNTQP

-800 GGRGLFLIAQLTTRW
+800 GGRGLFLIAQLTDRW

-822 GKTIWTEQSLTAEP
+822 GKTIWTEQSLTA
-836 GMFDLPPP
+836 GLGLLDLPP

>member
-1 MSRPVNA
+1 MSGPLNA
-8 EGARAGEGEGP
+8 RGAGAGEEGLP
-19 LTGSCPATAC
+19 LELYPATAW
-29 VDRAGAVRLWSA
+29 VDRGGTVQLWSA

-46 LGYSAKD
+46 LGYPANE
-53 VCGMRAVELL
+53 VCGTPAVELL
-63 ISRGDREA
+63 TTRGDREA
-71 ALAGRDRSEVGRD
+71 ALAGRDRPEVGQ
-84 SDGGVLADADRGVD
+84 
-98 GVPVGR
+98 
-104 SWDGVLGLRHRDGH
+104 SWDGVLALRHRDGH
-118 EVKVALRV
+118 EATVALRV
-126 RPLTDRDG
+126 RPLTDREG
-134 PAGWVVSAGDARR
+134 RAGWSVCAGDARR
-147 SEREDVGRAMTRAL
+147 IEREAIDRAMMRAL
-161 FEQYPAPIALVDD
+161 FEQYPAPIAVMDD
-174 ALRYRVLNKAAER
+174 ELRYRLLNGAAER
-187 ALTRPGDQLNGR
+187 ALSGPENEVTGR
-199 HVGADTSLG
+199 HVGADTSHV
-208 DSGTVDQV
+208 DSGTVDRV
-216 LRQVRETGEPVLGL
+216 LRRVRDTGEPALGL
-230 PVRGSPS
+230 PVHGSPPS
-237 PDPDGDRMWSLST
+237 GSDHDRMWSLSA

-256 ADRPL
+256 SGRPL
-261 GMCQTYLDITDGY
+261 GTCQTYVDITDGY
-274 RAERRLALLTRA
+274 RAERRLDLLTRA

-301 ELADVLVPDLGD
+301 ELADVLVPAFGD

-335 GEWNLRRTGAAP
+335 GQWNLRRVGAAP

-356 PATGAVPPTLPDHP
+356 PAVGAVPPALPNHP

-380 VLLPDRDSLTAAAE
+380 VLLPDRDSVIAAAE
-394 GHLELAHLFVP
+394 GHSDLAPLFVP
-405 EHGHSVIAA
+405 EHGYSAIAA

-422 LGTVVVWRTRRPGPF
+422 LGTVVVWRTRRPAPFGP
-437 RQEDADLLTE
+437 EDVDLLKE

-513 SFRVALVAGDVT
+513 SFRVALVAGDVM

-543 TLADLELEPDE
+543 TLADLELDPDE
-554 LLTHLDGL
+554 LLTHLDDL
-562 VHQLQAEAPHQGDT
+562 VQQLQTEAPHQGDAI
-576 VGAGCLYAVYDPV
+576 GASCLYAVYDPV

-597 AGHPPPVV
+597 AGHPPPLV

-648 GLVYRDDHDA
+648 GVIYRDDHDP

-665 TDGLARFA
+665 TDRLARFA
-673 GPGRDL
+673 GPGRGL
-679 DGMGHELL
+679 DGAGRELL

-707 AIAPENT
+707 AIDPGNT

-721 DESVVAAARKAAAGQ
+721 DASVVAAARKAAAGQ
-736 LTAWGLDAVS
+736 LAAWGLDEVS

-760 VRYAGGPIGLRLIRE
+760 VRYAGGPIGMRLIRGDV
-775 NTLVCEVNDPSNTQP
+775 LVCEVNDPSNTQP

-822 GKTIWTEQSLTAEP
+822 GKTIWTEQPLTAD
-836 GMFDLPPP
+836 FDLLDLPP

>member
-1 MSRPVNA
+1 MNA
-8 EGARAGEGEGP
+8 QGAGDGEVGP
-19 LTGSCPATAC
+19 LPELYPATAW
-29 VDRAGAVRLWSA
+29 VDRTGTVRWWSS

-46 LGYSAKD
+46 LGHPAGE
-53 VCGMRAVELL
+53 VCGTPAAELL
-63 ISRGDREA
+63 TTRGDREA
-71 ALAGRDRSEVGRD
+71 ALAGRDRS
-84 SDGGVLADADRGVD
+84 DA
-98 GVPVGR
+98 GR
-104 SWDGVLGLRHRDGH
+104 SWDGVLALRHRDGH
-118 EVKVALRV
+118 EVRVALRV
-126 RPLTDRDG
+126 RPLTDRVG
-134 PAGWVVSAGDARR
+134 RAGWSVSAGDAGRI
-147 SEREDVGRAMTRAL
+147 EREGVDRAMMRAL
-161 FEQYPAPIALVDD
+161 FEQYPAPIALLDGES
-174 ALRYRVLNKAAER
+174 RYRLLNGAAER
-187 ALTRPGDQLNGR
+187 VLDRPGNRLIGR
-199 HVGADTSLG
+199 HAGADAPHV
-208 DSGTVDQV
+208 DSGVIDRV
-216 LRQVRETGEPVLGL
+216 LRQVRETGESVLGL
-230 PVRGSPS
+230 PVRGSPPS
-237 PDPDGDRMWSLST
+237 GPEGERMWSLST

-256 ADRPL
+256 ADRLL
-261 GMCQTYLDITDGY
+261 GMCQAYVDITDGY
-274 RAERRLALLTRA
+274 RAERQRELLTRA

-301 ELADVLVPDLGD
+301 ELADVLVPALGD

-318 LSEAVLEGDE
+318 LSEAVLDGDE
-328 PPKMLGP
+328 PPKMSGP
-335 GEWNLRRTGAAP
+335 GQWNLRRTGVAP
-347 PGDDWPTGL
+347 PGEGWPTGL
-356 PATGAVPPTLPDHP
+356 PAAGALSPALPNHA

-380 VLLPDRDSLTAAAE
+380 VLLPDRDSVIAAAE
-394 GHLELAHLFVP
+394 GYSELAPLFVP
-405 EHGHSVIAA
+405 EHGHSAIAA

-437 RQEDADLLTE
+437 DQEDADLLTE

-505 WYDVIALP
+505 WYDAIPLP
-513 SFRVALVAGDVT
+513 SFRVALVAGDVM

-543 TLADLELEPDE
+543 TLADLELDPDE
-554 LLTHLDGL
+554 LLTHLDDL
-562 VHQLQAEAPHQGDT
+562 VQQLQGEAPHQGDT
-576 VGAGCLYAVYDPV
+576 VGASCLYAVYDPV

-627 MPFEATTFDLEPG
+627 MPFEATTFDLESG
-640 SIVAVYTK
+640 SVIAVYTK
-648 GLVYRDDHDA
+648 GVIYRDDHDPG
-658 DAGLRRL
+658 AGLRRL
-665 TDGLARFA
+665 TDRLARSG

-679 DGMGHELL
+679 DDVGHELL

-707 AIAPENT
+707 AVAPEDT
-714 ATWEFPA
+714 ETWEFPA
-721 DESVVAAARKAAAGQ
+721 DVSVAAAARKAAAGQ
-736 LTAWGLDAVS
+736 LAAWGLDELS

-760 VRYAGGPIGLRLIRE
+760 VRYAGGPIGLRLIRGDV
-775 NTLVCEVNDPSNTQP
+775 LVCEVNDPSNTQP

-822 GKTIWTEQSLTAEP
+822 GKTIWTEQPLTAEP
-836 GMFDLPPP
+836 GLLDLPP

>member
-1 MSRPVNA
+1 MSGPVNA
-8 EGARAGEGEGP
+8 QGAGTGEEGP
-19 LTGSCPATAC
+19 PPELYPATAW
-29 VDRAGAVRLWSA
+29 VDRAGTVRLWSA

-46 LGYSAKD
+46 LGHPAEE
-53 VCGMRAVELL
+53 VCGTPAVELL
-63 ISRGDREA
+63 TTRGDREA
-71 ALAGRDRSEVGRD
+71 APAGRDLPE
-84 SDGGVLADADRGVD
+84 A
-98 GVPVGR
+98 GR
-104 SWDGVLGLRHRDGH
+104 SWDGVLALRHRDGH
-118 EVKVALRV
+118 EVRVAVRV
-126 RPLTDRDG
+126 RPVTDREG
-134 PAGWVVSAGDARR
+134 RAGWSVSAGDAGRI
-147 SEREDVGRAMTRAL
+147 EREGVDRAMMRAL
-161 FEQYPAPIALVDD
+161 FEQYPAPIALLDGES
-174 ALRYRVLNKAAER
+174 RYRLLNGAAER
-187 ALTRPGDQLNGR
+187 VLDRPGNRLIGR
-199 HVGADTSLG
+199 HAGADASHA
-208 DSGTVDQV
+208 DSGTIDRV
-216 LRQVRETGEPVLGL
+216 LRQVRETGESVLGL
-230 PVRGSPS
+230 PVRASPPS
-237 PDPDGDRMWSLST
+237 GPDGDRMWSLST

-256 ADRPL
+256 ADRLL
-261 GMCQTYLDITDGY
+261 GTCQAYVDITDGY
-274 RAERRLALLTRA
+274 RAERRLELLTRA

-301 ELADVLVPDLGD
+301 ELADVLVPALGD

-318 LSEAVLEGDE
+318 LSEAVLDGDE
-328 PPKMLGP
+328 PPKMSGP
-335 GEWNLRRTGAAP
+335 GQWNLRRIGAAP
-347 PGDDWPTGL
+347 PGEDWPTGL
-356 PATGAVPPTLPDHP
+356 PAAGALPPALPNHP

-380 VLLPDRDSLTAAAE
+380 VLLPDRDSVIAAAE
-394 GHLELAHLFVP
+394 GHAELAPLFVP
-405 EHGHSVIAA
+405 EHGHSAIAA

-422 LGTVVVWRTRRPGPF
+422 LGTVVVWRTRRTGPF
-437 RQEDADLLTE
+437 GQEDADLLTE

-543 TLADLELEPDE
+543 TLADLELDPDE
-554 LLTHLDGL
+554 LLTHLDDL
-562 VHQLQAEAPHQGDT
+562 VQQLQGEAPHQGDT
-576 VGAGCLYAVYDPV
+576 VGASCLYAVYDPV
-589 TCQCTLAS
+589 TCRCTLAS

-640 SIVAVYTK
+640 SVIAVYTK
-648 GLVYRDDHDA
+648 GVIYRDDHDP

-665 TDGLARFA
+665 TDRLARSA
-673 GPGRDL
+673 APGRDL
-679 DGMGHELL
+679 DGVGHELL

-707 AIAPENT
+707 AVAPENT

-721 DESVVAAARKAAAGQ
+721 DVAVAAAARKAVAGQ
-736 LTAWGLDAVS
+736 LAAWGLDELS

-760 VRYAGGPIGLRLIRE
+760 VRYAGGPIGLRLIRGDV
-775 NTLVCEVNDPSNTQP
+775 LVCEVNDPSNTQP

-822 GKTIWTEQSLTAEP
+822 GKTIWTEQPLTAEL
-836 GMFDLPPP
+836 GLLDLSL

>member
-1 MSRPVNA
+1 MDR
-8 EGARAGEGEGP
+8 
-19 LTGSCPATAC
+19 TGT
-29 VDRAGAVRLWSA
+29 VRWWSA

-46 LGYSAKD
+46 LGHPAGE
-53 VCGMRAVELL
+53 VCGTPAAELL
-63 ISRGDREA
+63 TTRGDREA
-71 ALAGRDRSEVGRD
+71 ALAGRDRSD
-84 SDGGVLADADRGVD
+84 D
-98 GVPVGR
+98 GR
-104 SWDGVLGLRHRDGH
+104 SWDGVLALRHRDGH
-118 EVKVALRV
+118 EVRVALRV
-126 RPLTDRDG
+126 RPLTDRVG
-134 PAGWVVSAGDARR
+134 RAGWSVSAGDAGLI
-147 SEREDVGRAMTRAL
+147 EREGVDRAMMRAL
-161 FEQYPAPIALVDD
+161 FEQYPAPITLLDGES
-174 ALRYRVLNKAAER
+174 RYRLLNGAAER
-187 ALTRPGDQLNGR
+187 VLDRPGNRLIGR
-199 HVGADTSLG
+199 HAGADALHV
-208 DSGTVDQV
+208 DSGVIDRV
-216 LRQVRETGEPVLGL
+216 LRQVRETGESVLGL
-230 PVRGSPS
+230 PVRGSPPS
-237 PDPDGDRMWSLST
+237 GPEGERMWSLST

-256 ADRPL
+256 ADRLL
-261 GMCQTYLDITDGY
+261 GMCQAYVDITDGY
-274 RAERRLALLTRA
+274 RAERQRELLTRA

-301 ELADVLVPDLGD
+301 ELADVLVPALGD

-318 LSEAVLEGDE
+318 LSEAVLDGDE
-328 PPKMLGP
+328 PPKMSGP
-335 GEWNLRRTGAAP
+335 GQWNLRRTGVAP
-347 PGDDWPTGL
+347 PGAGWPTGL
-356 PATGAVPPTLPDHP
+356 PAAGALSPALPNHA

-380 VLLPDRDSLTAAAE
+380 VLLPDRDSVIAAAE
-394 GHLELAHLFVP
+394 GYSELAPLFVP
-405 EHGHSVIAA
+405 EHGHSAIAA

-437 RQEDADLLTE
+437 DQEDADLLTE
-447 IASRAALGVDNARRY
+447 MASRAALGVDNARRY

-482 DTPAAE
+482 DTRAAE

-505 WYDVIALP
+505 WYDVIPLP
-513 SFRVALVAGDVT
+513 SFRVALVAGDVM

-543 TLADLELEPDE
+543 TLADLELDPDE
-554 LLTHLDGL
+554 LLTHLDDL
-562 VHQLQAEAPHQGDT
+562 VQQLQGEAPHQGDT
-576 VGAGCLYAVYDPV
+576 VGASCLYAVYDPV

-627 MPFEATTFDLEPG
+627 MPFEATTFDLESG
-640 SIVAVYTK
+640 SVIAVYTK
-648 GLVYRDDHDA
+648 GVIYRDDHDP

-665 TDGLARFA
+665 TDRLARSG

-679 DGMGHELL
+679 DDVGHELL

-707 AIAPENT
+707 AVAPEDT
-714 ATWEFPA
+714 ETWEFPA
-721 DESVVAAARKAAAGQ
+721 DVSVAAAARKAAAGQ
-736 LTAWGLDAVS
+736 LAAWGLDELS

-760 VRYAGGPIGLRLIRE
+760 VRYAGGPIGLRLIRGDV
-775 NTLVCEVNDPSNTQP
+775 LVCEVNDPSNTQP

-822 GKTIWTEQSLTAEP
+822 GKTIWTEQPLTAEP
-836 GMFDLPPP
+836 GLLDLPP

>member
-1 MSRPVNA
+1 MSGPVNA
-8 EGARAGEGEGP
+8 QGPGAGEVGP
-19 LTGSCPATAC
+19 SPELYPATAW
-29 VDRAGAVRLWSA
+29 VDRTGAVRLWSA

-46 LGYSAKD
+46 LGHPAGE
-53 VCGMRAVELL
+53 VCGTPAVELL
-63 ISRGDREA
+63 TTRGDREA
-71 ALAGRDRSEVGRD
+71 ALADRDRS
-84 SDGGVLADADRGVD
+84 DA
-98 GVPVGR
+98 GR
-104 SWDGVLGLRHRDGH
+104 SWDGVLALRHRDGH
-118 EVKVALRV
+118 EVRVALRV
-126 RPLTDRDG
+126 RPLTDRMG
-134 PAGWVVSAGDARR
+134 RAGWSVSAGDAGRI
-147 SEREDVGRAMTRAL
+147 ERESVDRAMMRAL
-161 FEQYPAPIALVDD
+161 FEQYPAPIALLDGES
-174 ALRYRVLNKAAER
+174 RYRLLNGAAER
-187 ALTRPGDQLNGR
+187 VLGRPGDRLIGR
-199 HVGADTSLG
+199 HAGADAPHV
-208 DSGTVDQV
+208 DSGVIDRV
-216 LRQVRETGEPVLGL
+216 LRQVRETGESVLGL
-230 PVRGSPS
+230 PVRGRPPS
-237 PDPDGDRMWSLST
+237 GPDGDRMWSLST

-256 ADRPL
+256 ADRLL
-261 GMCQTYLDITDGY
+261 GMCQAYADITDGY
-274 RAERRLALLTRA
+274 RAERQLELLTRA

-301 ELADVLVPDLGD
+301 ELADVLVPALGD

-318 LSEAVLEGDE
+318 LSEAVLDGDE
-328 PPKMLGP
+328 PPKMSGP
-335 GEWNLRRTGAAP
+335 GQWNLRRTGVAP
-347 PGDDWPTGL
+347 PGEGWPAGL
-356 PATGAVPPTLPDHP
+356 PAAGALSPALPNHA

-380 VLLPDRDSLTAAAE
+380 VLLPDRDSVIAAAE
-394 GHLELAHLFVP
+394 GYSELAPLFVP
-405 EHGHSVIAA
+405 EHGHSAIAA

-422 LGTVVVWRTRRPGPF
+422 LGTVVAWRTRRPGPF
-437 RQEDADLLTE
+437 DQEDADLLTE

-505 WYDVIALP
+505 WYDVIPLP
-513 SFRVALVAGDVT
+513 SFRVALVAGDVM

-543 TLADLELEPDE
+543 TLADLELDPDE
-554 LLTHLDGL
+554 LLTHLDDL
-562 VHQLQAEAPHQGDT
+562 VQQLQGEAPHQGDT
-576 VGAGCLYAVYDPV
+576 VGASCLYAVYDPV

-597 AGHPPPVV
+597 AGHPSPVV

-627 MPFEATTFDLEPG
+627 MPFEATTFDLESG
-640 SIVAVYTK
+640 SVIAVYTK
-648 GLVYRDDHDA
+648 GVIYRDDHDP

-665 TDGLARFA
+665 TDRLARSG

-679 DGMGHELL
+679 DGVGHEVL

-707 AIAPENT
+707 AVAPEDT
-714 ATWEFPA
+714 ETWEFPA
-721 DESVVAAARKAAAGQ
+721 DVSVVAAARKAAAGQ
-736 LTAWGLDAVS
+736 LAAWGLDELS

-760 VRYAGGPIGLRLIRE
+760 VRYAGGPIGLRLIRGDA
-775 NTLVCEVNDPSNTQP
+775 LVCEVNDPSNTQP

-822 GKTIWTEQSLTAEP
+822 GKTIWTEQPLTAELGLP
-836 GMFDLPPP
+836 DLSL

>member
-1 MSRPVNA
+1 MNA
-8 EGARAGEGEGP
+8 QGAGAGEAGP
-19 LTGSCPATAC
+19 SPELYPATAW
-29 VDRAGAVRLWSA
+29 VDRTGTVRWWSA

-46 LGYSAKD
+46 LGHPAGE
-53 VCGMRAVELL
+53 VCGTPAAQLL
-63 ISRGDREA
+63 TTRGDREA
-71 ALAGRDRSEVGRD
+71 ALAGRDRS
-84 SDGGVLADADRGVD
+84 DA
-98 GVPVGR
+98 GR
-104 SWDGVLGLRHRDGH
+104 SWDGVLALRHRDGH
-118 EVKVALRV
+118 EVRVALRV
-126 RPLTDRDG
+126 RPLTDRVG
-134 PAGWVVSAGDARR
+134 RVGWSVSAGDAGRI
-147 SEREDVGRAMTRAL
+147 EREGVDRAMMRAL
-161 FEQYPAPIALVDD
+161 FEQYPAPIALLDGES
-174 ALRYRVLNKAAER
+174 RYRLLNGAAER
-187 ALTRPGDQLNGR
+187 VLDRPGNRLIGR
-199 HVGADTSLG
+199 HAGADALHV
-208 DSGTVDQV
+208 DSGVIDRV
-216 LRQVRETGEPVLGL
+216 LRQVWETGESVLGL
-230 PVRGSPS
+230 PVRGSPPS
-237 PDPDGDRMWSLST
+237 GPEGERMWSLST

-256 ADRPL
+256 ADRLL
-261 GMCQTYLDITDGY
+261 GMCQAYVDITDGY
-274 RAERRLALLTRA
+274 RAERQRELLTRA

-301 ELADVLVPDLGD
+301 ELADVLVPALGD

-318 LSEAVLEGDE
+318 LSEAVLDGDE
-328 PPKMLGP
+328 PPKMAGP
-335 GEWNLRRTGAAP
+335 GQWNLRRTGVAP
-347 PGDDWPTGL
+347 PGEGWPTGL
-356 PATGAVPPTLPDHP
+356 PAAGALSPALPNHA

-380 VLLPDRDSLTAAAE
+380 VLLPDRDSVIAAAE
-394 GHLELAHLFVP
+394 GHSELAPLFVP
-405 EHGHSVIAA
+405 EHGHSAIAA

-437 RQEDADLLTE
+437 DQEDADLLTE

-505 WYDVIALP
+505 WYDVIPLP
-513 SFRVALVAGDVT
+513 SFRVALVAGDVM

-543 TLADLELEPDE
+543 TLADLELDPDE
-554 LLTHLDGL
+554 LLTHLDDL
-562 VHQLQAEAPHQGDT
+562 VQQLQGEAPHQGDT
-576 VGAGCLYAVYDPV
+576 VGASCLYAVYDPV
-589 TCQCTLAS
+589 TRQCTLAS
-597 AGHPPPVV
+597 AGHPPPVL

-627 MPFEATTFDLEPG
+627 MPFEATTFDLESG
-640 SIVAVYTK
+640 SVIAVYTK
-648 GLVYRDDHDA
+648 GVIYRDDHDP

-665 TDGLARFA
+665 TDRLARSG

-679 DGMGHELL
+679 DDVGHELL

-707 AIAPENT
+707 AVAPEDT
-714 ATWEFPA
+714 ETWEFPA
-721 DESVVAAARKAAAGQ
+721 DVSVASAARKAAAGQ
-736 LTAWGLDAVS
+736 LAAWGLDELS

-760 VRYAGGPIGLRLIRE
+760 VRYAGGPIGLRLIRGDV
-775 NTLVCEVNDPSNTQP
+775 LVCEVNDPSNTQP

-822 GKTIWTEQSLTAEP
+822 GKTIWTEQPLTAEP
-836 GMFDLPPP
+836 GLIDLPP

>member
-1 MSRPVNA
+1 MNA
-8 EGARAGEGEGP
+8 QGAGAGEAGP
-19 LTGSCPATAC
+19 SPELYPATAW
-29 VDRAGAVRLWSA
+29 VDRTGTVRWWSA

-46 LGYSAKD
+46 LGHPAGE
-53 VCGMRAVELL
+53 VCGTPAAELL
-63 ISRGDREA
+63 TTRGDREA
-71 ALAGRDRSEVGRD
+71 ALAGRDRSD
-84 SDGGVLADADRGVD
+84 D
-98 GVPVGR
+98 GR
-104 SWDGVLGLRHRDGH
+104 SWDGVLALRHRDGH
-118 EVKVALRV
+118 EVRVALRV
-126 RPLTDRDG
+126 RPLTDRVG
-134 PAGWVVSAGDARR
+134 RVGWSVSAGDAGRI
-147 SEREDVGRAMTRAL
+147 EREGVDRAMMRAL
-161 FEQYPAPIALVDD
+161 FEQYPAPIALLDGES
-174 ALRYRVLNKAAER
+174 RYRLLNGAAER
-187 ALTRPGDQLNGR
+187 VLDRPGNRLIGR
-199 HVGADTSLG
+199 HAGADALHV
-208 DSGTVDQV
+208 DSGVIDRV
-216 LRQVRETGEPVLGL
+216 LRQVRETGESVLGL
-230 PVRGSPS
+230 PVHGSPPS
-237 PDPDGDRMWSLST
+237 GPEGERMWSLST

-256 ADRPL
+256 ADRLL
-261 GMCQTYLDITDGY
+261 GMCQAYVDITDGY
-274 RAERRLALLTRA
+274 RAERQRELLTRA

-301 ELADVLVPDLGD
+301 ELADVLVPALGD

-318 LSEAVLEGDE
+318 LSEAVLDGDE
-328 PPKMLGP
+328 PPKMSGP
-335 GEWNLRRTGAAP
+335 GQWNLRRTGVAP
-347 PGDDWPTGL
+347 PGAGWPTGL
-356 PATGAVPPTLPDHP
+356 PAAGALSPALPNHA

-380 VLLPDRDSLTAAAE
+380 VLLPDRDSVIAAAE
-394 GHLELAHLFVP
+394 GYSELAPLFVP
-405 EHGHSVIAA
+405 EHGHSAIAA

-437 RQEDADLLTE
+437 DQEDADLLTE

-505 WYDVIALP
+505 WYDVIPLP
-513 SFRVALVAGDVT
+513 SFRVALVAGDVM

-543 TLADLELEPDE
+543 TLADLELDPDE
-554 LLTHLDGL
+554 LLTHLDDL
-562 VHQLQAEAPHQGDT
+562 VQQLQGEAPHQGDT
-576 VGAGCLYAVYDPV
+576 VGASCLYAVYDPV

-627 MPFEATTFDLEPG
+627 MPFEATTFDLESG
-640 SIVAVYTK
+640 SVIAVYTK
-648 GLVYRDDHDA
+648 GVIYRDDHDP

-665 TDGLARFA
+665 TDRLARSG

-679 DGMGHELL
+679 DDVGHELL

-707 AIAPENT
+707 AVAPEDT
-714 ATWEFPA
+714 ETWEFPA
-721 DESVVAAARKAAAGQ
+721 DVSVAAAARKAAAGQ
-736 LTAWGLDAVS
+736 LAAWGLDELS

-760 VRYAGGPIGLRLIRE
+760 VRYAGGPIGLRLIRGDV
-775 NTLVCEVNDPSNTQP
+775 LVCEVNDPSNTQP

-822 GKTIWTEQSLTAEP
+822 GKTIWTEQPLTAEP
-836 GMFDLPPP
+836 GLIDLPP

>member
-1 MSRPVNA
+1 MPMSGPVNA
-8 EGARAGEGEGP
+8 EGASAGEEGP
-19 LTGSCPATAC
+19 PPDPCPATAW
-29 VDRAGAVRLWSA
+29 VDQVGAVQLWSA

-46 LGYSAKD
+46 LGYSAKE
-53 VCGMRAVELL
+53 VCGTPAVELL
-63 ISRGDREA
+63 TTRGDREA
-71 ALAGRDRSEVGRD
+71 ALAGRDRPEVGQ
-84 SDGGVLADADRGVD
+84 
-98 GVPVGR
+98 
-104 SWDGVLGLRHRDGH
+104 SWDGVLALRHRDGH
-118 EVKVALRV
+118 GVRVALRA
-126 RPLTDRDG
+126 RPLTDREG
-134 PAGWVVSAGDARR
+134 RAGWSVSAGDARR
-147 SEREDVGRAMTRAL
+147 IEREDVDRAMMRAL
-161 FEQYPAPIALVDD
+161 FEQYPAPIALLDD
-174 ALRYRVLNKAAER
+174 ELRYRLLNGEAER
-187 ALTRPGDQLNGR
+187 VLTHTGNQLIGR
-199 HVGADTSLG
+199 HVGADVSHV
-208 DSGTVDQV
+208 DSGTIDRV
-216 LRQVRETGEPVLGL
+216 LRQVRETGESVLGL
-230 PVRGSPS
+230 PVRGSPPS
-237 PDPDGDRMWSLST
+237 GPDGDRMWSLST

-256 ADRPL
+256 TDRPL
-261 GMCQTYLDITDGY
+261 GMCQTYVDITDGY
-274 RAERRLALLTRA
+274 RAERRLELLTEA

-301 ELADVLVPDLGD
+301 ELADVLVPALGD
-313 VAWVA
+313 VVWVA

-328 PPKMLGP
+328 PPMMLGP
-335 GEWNLRRTGAAP
+335 GQWNLRRIGVAP

-356 PATGAVPPTLPDHP
+356 PAVGAVAPALPNHP

-380 VLLPDRDSLTAAAE
+380 VLLPDRDSVIAAAE
-394 GHLELAHLFVP
+394 GHSELAHLFVP
-405 EHGHSVIAA
+405 EHGHSAIAA

-422 LGTVVVWRTRRPGPF
+422 LGTVVVWRTRRPAPF
-437 RQEDADLLTE
+437 GREDADLLTE

-474 RLLPAATT
+474 RLLPAPTT

-513 SFRVALVAGDVT
+513 SFRVAGDVT

-554 LLTHLDGL
+554 LLTHLDDL

-576 VGAGCLYAVYDPV
+576 VGASCLYAVYDPV
-589 TCQCTLAS
+589 TCQCALAS

-613 SVEVSPGPLLGVGG
+613 TVDVSPGPLLGVGG

-648 GLVYRDDHDA
+648 GVIYRDDHDP

-665 TDGLARFA
+665 TDRLARFA
-673 GPGRDL
+673 GPGRGL
-679 DGMGHELL
+679 DGVGQELL

-707 AIAPENT
+707 AIDPGNT

-721 DESVVAAARKAAAGQ
+721 DASVVAAARKAAAGQ
-736 LTAWGLDAVS
+736 LTAWGLEEVS

-775 NTLVCEVNDPSNTQP
+775 NALVCEVNDPSNTQP

-822 GKTIWTEQSLTAEP
+822 GKTIWTEQPLTT
-836 GMFDLPPP
+836 DLGLLDLLL

>member
-1 MSRPVNA
+1 MSGPLNDR
-8 EGARAGEGEGP
+8 GTGAGEKGLP
-19 LTGSCPATAC
+19 LEPYSATAW
-29 VDRAGAVRLWSA
+29 VDRVGTVQLWSA

-46 LGYSAKD
+46 LGYPAKE
-53 VCGMRAVELL
+53 VCGTPAVELL
-63 ISRGDREA
+63 TTRGDREA
-71 ALAGRDRSEVGRD
+71 ALAGRDRPEVGQ
-84 SDGGVLADADRGVD
+84 
-98 GVPVGR
+98 
-104 SWDGVLGLRHRDGH
+104 SWDGILGLRHRDGH
-118 EVKVALRV
+118 EVRVALRV
-126 RPLTDRDG
+126 RPLTDREG
-134 PAGWVVSAGDARR
+134 RAGWSVSAGDARR
-147 SEREDVGRAMTRAL
+147 IEREDIDRAVMRAL
-161 FEQYPAPIALVDD
+161 FQQYPAPIAIMDD
-174 ALRYRVLNKAAER
+174 ELRYRLLNGAAER
-187 ALTRPGDQLNGR
+187 ALRHPGNQLIGR
-199 HVGADTSLG
+199 HVGADTSHI
-208 DSGTVDQV
+208 DSGTIDRV

-230 PVRGSPS
+230 PVRGSPPS
-237 PDPDGDRMWSLST
+237 GPDRDRMWSLST

-256 ADRPL
+256 TDRPL
-261 GMCQTYLDITDGY
+261 GTCQTYVDITDGY
-274 RAERRLALLTRA
+274 RAERRLELLTKA
-286 GAGIGATLDVARTAQ
+286 GAGMGATLDVARTAQ
-301 ELADVLVPDLGD
+301 ELADVLVPALGD

-335 GEWNLRRTGAAP
+335 GQWNLRRIGVAP

-356 PATGAVPPTLPDHP
+356 PAVGAVQPALPNHP

-380 VLLPDRDSLTAAAE
+380 VLLPDRDSVIAAAE
-394 GHLELAHLFVP
+394 GHSELAPLFVP
-405 EHGHSVIAA
+405 EHGHSAIAA

-437 RQEDADLLTE
+437 GQEDADLLTE

-462 TREHRAAVALQQ
+462 TREHRAAIALQQ

-543 TLADLELEPDE
+543 TLADLELDPDE
-554 LLTHLDGL
+554 LLTHLDDL

-576 VGAGCLYAVYDPV
+576 VGASCLYAVYDPV

-613 SVEVSPGPLLGVGG
+613 SVEISPGPLLGVGG
-627 MPFEATTFDLEPG
+627 LPFEATTFDLEPG

-648 GLVYRDDHDA
+648 GVIYRDDHDP

-665 TDGLARFA
+665 TDRLARFA
-673 GPGRDL
+673 GPGRGL
-679 DGMGHELL
+679 DGAGHELL

-707 AIAPENT
+707 AIDPGNT
-714 ATWEFPA
+714 TTWEFPA
-721 DESVVAAARKAAAGQ
+721 DASVVAAARKAAAGQ
-736 LTAWGLDAVS
+736 LAAWGLDEVS

-760 VRYAGGPIGLRLIRE
+760 VRYAGGPIGMRLIRE
-775 NTLVCEVNDPSNTQP
+775 NVLVCEVNDPSNTQP

-822 GKTIWTEQSLTAEP
+822 GKTIWTEQPLTAD
-836 GMFDLPPP
+836 FDLLDLPP